1 MYSVVAVILV
11 VYFLHIF
18 GKSINR
24 FCTSKK
30 TLIGKTVLVTGGTAG
45 IGLRT
50 AIDFAS
56 RGARV
61 IIACPFKD
69 EGTNAQQQ
77 IEAQTGNM
85 NVIFK
90 LLDLSSLQSVRDFA
104 ADILRTED
112 RLDILVNN
120 AGVGSVGDFATADG
134 MNFIMQVNFYGHFL
148 LSLLL
153 LPLLKKTGTPGE
165 PSRIANLSSMA
176 HRFAMSDVTKYNR
189 TDYHWH
195 SFFTY
200 SDSKFSFVLFARELS
215 KRLNDSN
222 VIVNCVDPGLVSTRI
237 YDTLNFG
244 FGRTTRFLLKLFF
257 KNSWEG
263 AQTTLHV
270 TLDKEAGNVSG
281 EYFSNCQLCRARS
294 LAYDDKKSEELWK
307 KSVELVKISEEELN
321 QLFN

>member
-1 MYSVVAVILV
+1 MKWCTVSAFSEKVLIV
-11 VYFLHIF
+11 
-18 GKSINR
+18 
-24 FCTSKK
+24 CTSKK

-45 IGLRT
+45 IGLRAAT
-50 AIDFAS
+50 DFAS

-69 EGTNAQQQ
+69 EGTNAQQL
-77 IEAQTGNM
+77 IEAQTGNIK
-85 NVIFK
+85 VIFK

-120 AGVGSVGDFATADG
+120 AGVGTVGDFVTADG

-148 LSLLL
+148 LTLLL
-153 LPLLKKTGTPGE
+153 LPFLKKTGTPGE
-165 PSRIANLSSMA
+165 PSRIANLSSLA
-176 HRFAMSDVTKYNR
+176 HRFATSDVAKYNR

-237 YDTLNFG
+237 YDSFNFVL
-244 FGRTTRFLLKLFF
+244 GRTTSFLLKLFF

-281 EYFSNCQLCRARS
+281 DFFSNCQLSRARS
-294 LAYDDKKSEELWK
+294 LAYDDKKAEELWK
-307 KSVELVKISEEELN
+307 KSVELVKISDEELK
-321 QLFN
+321 QIFN